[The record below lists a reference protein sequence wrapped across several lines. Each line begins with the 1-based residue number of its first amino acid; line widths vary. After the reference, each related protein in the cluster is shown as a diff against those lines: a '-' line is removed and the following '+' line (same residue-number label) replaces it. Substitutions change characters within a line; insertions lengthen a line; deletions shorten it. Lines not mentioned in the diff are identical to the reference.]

1 MEQNKKIKEAPIRE
15 QTTIRLPKELYEQLQ
30 RKAAQRGDSLN
41 DTMLRIIRL
50 GLEEESRR
58 IASRTPR

>member
-1 MEQNKKIKEAPIRE
+1 MKMDRE